1 MAGFGKPCA
10 GWHWKIVARQTGQ
23 ATIYS
28 PEQGCRDRSGVL
40 IIRGMPIIKDT
51 DHTADAPVYPAPF
64 EMHLPERTTSPCIF
78 TSPHSG
84 ADYPADFVAASRLD
98 AVALRGSEDAFMDD
112 LFGAAPDFGSPLLK
126 ARYPRAFVDMN
137 REPWELDESMFE
149 GELPRFVNTAS
160 QRVAGGLGTI
170 ARVVSN
176 GAEIYANKLPFAE
189 AELRIRE
196 IYMPYHEAL
205 KKLIAASRA
214 NFDCAVVVD
223 CHSMPSI
230 GGPMDKDSGNSR
242 ADIILG
248 DRFGSSCANI
258 VTETAEAVFQELGYS
273 VTRNLP
279 YAGGFTTRNY
289 GRPIGG
295 VHTLQIEMK
304 RALYMDERNISRLP
318 AFNQVREHMTIVIAR
333 LSALDPAGLAPLR

>member
-1 MAGFGKPCA
+1 MPNSKKP
-10 GWHWKIVARQTGQ
+10 G
-23 ATIYS
+23 
-28 PEQGCRDRSGVL
+28 D
-40 IIRGMPIIKDT
+40 
-51 DHTADAPVYPAPF
+51 TADEPVYPAPF
-64 EMHLPERTTSPCIF
+64 EVCLPERVTSPCIF

-84 ADYPADFVAASRLD
+84 ADYPAEFVAASRLD

-112 LFGAAPDFGSPLLK
+112 LFSAASEFGSPLLK

-149 GELPRFVNTAS
+149 GELPHFVNTAS

-176 GAEIYANKLPFAE
+176 GAEIYANKLAFAE

-196 IYMPYHEAL
+196 IYIPYHDAL
-205 KKLIAASRA
+205 KTLIAASRA
-214 NFDCAVVVD
+214 SYDCAVVVD

-230 GGPMDKDSGNSR
+230 GGPMDKDNGHSR

-258 VTETAEAVFQELGYS
+258 VTETAEAVFRELGYS

-295 VHTLQIEMK
+295 VHTLQIEMN
-304 RALYMDERNISRLP
+304 RALYMDEQNISRLP
-318 AFNQVREHMTIVIAR
+318 VFNQVREHMTIVVAR
-333 LSALDPAGLAPLR
+333 LSALDPADLAPLR